1 MSDKR
6 PIDQDNNGNS
16 NYFNYAPTPPERKS
30 FLKEENLPRQIQDE
44 KPDGEKAAINGEPSQ
59 EPSPNGYFSPRQN
72 LPLESGNSEEKF
84 RYESDFSGK
93 VNLNADFKEQEEAQ
107 NRDKRFFGFGI
118 ASMVLGIISLICCCV
133 TAFSLIM
140 GLLAVAFAI
149 TRMKIKPDGFAIAG
163 IITGGIG
170 FLFAV
175 ATIILEASGVKVPT
189 PNSLLDGESMGA
201 VLNAILF
208 RIS

>member
-72 LPLESGNSEEKF
+72 LPLESGNSEEIPK
-84 RYESDFSGK
+84 
-93 VNLNADFKEQEEAQ
+93 
-107 NRDKRFFGFGI
+107 
-118 ASMVLGIISLICCCV
+118 
-133 TAFSLIM
+133 TH
-140 GLLAVAFAI
+140 
-149 TRMKIKPDGFAIAG
+149 
-163 IITGGIG
+163 
-170 FLFAV
+170 
-175 ATIILEASGVKVPT
+175 
-189 PNSLLDGESMGA
+189 
-201 VLNAILF
+201 
-208 RIS
+208 

>member
-6 PIDQDNNGNS
+6 PIDQDNNENG

-30 FLKEENLPRQIQDE
+30 FL
-44 KPDGEKAAINGEPSQ
+44 NGENSIRQFQ
-59 EPSPNGYFSPRQN
+59 EEKTDCERLAEKGVPPQETNPNGYFFPKQN
-72 LPLESGNSEEKF
+72 QPFASENLEDKF
-84 RYESDFSGK
+84 RYESDSGK
-93 VNLNADFKEQEEAQ
+93 ANLNADFKEQEETE

-118 ASMVLGIISLICCCV
+118 ASMVLGIISLICCCITV
-133 TAFSLIM
+133 LSLIM
-140 GLLAVAFAI
+140 GLLAVVFAI
-149 TRMKIKPDGFAIAG
+149 MRMKIKPDGFSIAG

-170 FLFAV
+170 LLFAI
-175 ATIILEASGVKVPT
+175 TIIILEASGVKVPA